1 MATATIRYNT
11 LPSLDV
17 LRIGLH
23 NLNGPFSVEIRQPSD
38 DGEYADYAEY
48 IDAGS
53 VDDLYDFLSEEL
65 MCKDLPFTIDVE
77 EIEPSEQPDS
87 PYGPKLRPAEAEWAS
102 EAHGIS

>member
-23 NLNGPFSVEIRQPSD
+23 NLNGPFSVEIRQRR
-38 DGEYADYAEY
+38 DGGDWVEC
-48 IDAGS
+48 IDVDS
-53 VDDLYDFLSEEL
+53 VDELHEFLSEEL
-65 MCKDLPFTIDVE
+65 MCHDLPFTIDAE
-77 EIEPSEQPDS
+77 EIEPREQPDN
-87 PYGPKLRPAEAEWAS
+87 PYGPTLRPAESEWAS